1 MENYGLTEEE
11 QKLLKP
17 YLLGSYGICES
28 QEGFMRL
35 VQIPEC
41 GGFNLMFADK
51 LRKSIAKKNPAAYFE
66 LQKEYFEKVKEK
78 GLSKN
83 LCNYVWNVLVAT
95 SRGYGFNL
103 SHTLAYSLIALQE
116 MNLAFK
122 YPIVFWNCAC
132 LITDSGG
139 MEDESNEE
147 EDEEEAQVNYSNC
160 VDFGEEDEED
170 DIEEEDDDDEDE
182 RADTIKK
189 NKKKKNKSTNYDKIA
204 NAIGK
209 MRFEGISVMP
219 PDINRS
225 GYTFSPDVENN
236 TIIYGLS
243 GITKIGEE
251 LVKNIIDNRPY
262 YSLKDFVERVKVN
275 KTQVINLIKAGA
287 FDWSGD
293 RVRLMQNYVDEI
305 SDKKQDLNLRNMQ
318 MLITYNLIPEEMDF
332 YRRLFNFNKY
342 LKNFKEGI
350 YYLINEPC
358 FKFLEE
364 NYDIDMLV
372 PTEDGSFKIEQAKW
386 DKIYKK
392 DMGPMRNY
400 IKAHKIEMLQKLN
413 DTLFNEQWK
422 KNCLG
427 TISKWEMDS
436 ISFYY
441 HEHELAGV
449 RNQTYGFVDFFKL
462 PEEPEIE
469 NVLCINGRDIPLYK
483 LHRICGTVLSK
494 NKNKNTVSILTTS
507 GVVNVKIWNNQFVK
521 YDKQISEK
529 TPEGKK
535 KVIEK
540 SWFSRGNK
548 IAFVGIR
555 RGDVFIPKIYKNSA
569 WSEPINLIVKIDE
582 DKNLFFQRTR
592 KGDE

>member
-1 MENYGLTEEE
+1 
-11 QKLLKP
+11 
-17 YLLGSYGICES
+17 
-28 QEGFMRL
+28 
-35 VQIPEC
+35 
-41 GGFNLMFADK
+41 
-51 LRKSIAKKNPAAYFE
+51 
-66 LQKEYFEKVKEK
+66 
-78 GLSKN
+78 
-83 LCNYVWNVLVAT
+83 
-95 SRGYGFNL
+95 
-103 SHTLAYSLIALQE
+103 

-139 MEDESNEE
+139 TEDESNEE
-147 EDEEEAQVNYSNC
+147 EDEEEEQINYSNC
-160 VDFGEEDEED
+160 VDFGEENEEND
-170 DIEEEDDDDEDE
+170 EEEDDDEDDEN
-182 RADTIKK
+182 ADTIKK
-189 NKKKKNKSTNYDKIA
+189 KKKKKNKSTNYDKIA

-293 RVRLMQNYVDEI
+293 RVRLMQNYIDEI

-350 YYLINEPC
+350 YYLVNEPC

-422 KNCLG
+422 KKCLG

-469 NVLCINGRDIPLYK
+469 NVLCINGKDIPLYK

>member
-1 MENYGLTEEE
+1 
-11 QKLLKP
+11 
-17 YLLGSYGICES
+17 
-28 QEGFMRL
+28 
-35 VQIPEC
+35 
-41 GGFNLMFADK
+41 
-51 LRKSIAKKNPAAYFE
+51 
-66 LQKEYFEKVKEK
+66 
-78 GLSKN
+78 
-83 LCNYVWNVLVAT
+83 
-95 SRGYGFNL
+95 
-103 SHTLAYSLIALQE
+103 

-139 MEDESNEE
+139 TEDESNEE

-189 NKKKKNKSTNYDKIA
+189 KKKKKNKSTNYDKIA

-293 RVRLMQNYVDEI
+293 RVRLMQNYIDEI

-350 YYLINEPC
+350 YYLVNEPC
-358 FKFLEE
+358 FQFLEE

-413 DTLFNEQWK
+413 DRLFNEQWK

-469 NVLCINGRDIPLYK
+469 NMLCINGRDIPLYK